1 MALKFEHIIDIAANS
16 ISPADVHQTYIINE
30 VKGDIVDYY
39 RKDFNAAEKSQIY
52 ADESID
58 YSNINLNHHTERL
71 AKRTVSRIG
80 VRSFPSIGGY
90 GFYKDKNTGLST
102 IVCPINT
109 LTIKDKAPTLKFSYS
124 GSRCHFEIKPPLG
137 SNYECYR
144 IVFSNGDFSEEYIT
158 YETTYDCDA
167 PGVVGTYEVYCIG
180 YVEKEQKVSSKSNK
194 FSYTVTSGSTAPGPT
209 GKESYYSKYQID
221 EMFNNLGEVYT
232 KQEIDAMIENILS
245 RFTVTASSI
254 NAENA
259 PLCTFNRQYVACD
272 TAFKLITEYKYSAV
286 EETIDRGR
294 MEVIEIDFTGF
305 ASVESVVIKN
315 EYS

>member
-52 ADESID
+52 ANEPID
-58 YSNINLNHHTERL
+58 YSNINLNHHSERL
-71 AKRTVSRIG
+71 AKGKVSRIG

-102 IVCPINT
+102 IICPINP
-109 LTIKDKAPTLKFSYS
+109 IPIRHKAPILKFSYS
-124 GSRCHFEIKPPLG
+124 GSRCHFEIEPPPG

-158 YETTYDCDA
+158 YETVYDCDA
-167 PGVVGTYEVYCIG
+167 PGVLGTYEVYCIG

-194 FSYTVTSGSTAPGPT
+194 FSYAVTSGSAAPGPT
-209 GKESYYSKYQID
+209 SKESYYSKYQID
-221 EMFNNLGEVYT
+221 EMFENVKITMDKKPTSGSENPVTSDGLFTIIG
-232 KQEIDAMIENILS
+232 DIETLLDNI
-245 RFTVTASSI
+245 I
-254 NAENA
+254 
-259 PLCTFNRQYVACD
+259 
-272 TAFKLITEYKYSAV
+272 
-286 EETIDRGR
+286 G
-294 MEVIEIDFTGF
+294 
-305 ASVESVVIKN
+305 
-315 EYS
+315 

>member
-52 ADESID
+52 VDEPID

-71 AKRTVSRIG
+71 TKSTVSRIG
-80 VRSFPSIGGY
+80 IRSFPSIGGY

-102 IVCPINT
+102 IVYPINPIP
-109 LTIKDKAPTLKFSYS
+109 IKHKAPTLKFSYS
-124 GSRCHFEIKPPLG
+124 GSRCHFEIEPPLG

-209 GKESYYSKYQID
+209 STESYYSKYQID
-221 EMFNNLGEVYT
+221 EMFENVKVTMDKKPTSGSENPVTSDGLFTIIG
-232 KQEIDAMIENILS
+232 DIERLLDNI
-245 RFTVTASSI
+245 I
-254 NAENA
+254 
-259 PLCTFNRQYVACD
+259 
-272 TAFKLITEYKYSAV
+272 
-286 EETIDRGR
+286 G
-294 MEVIEIDFTGF
+294 
-305 ASVESVVIKN
+305 
-315 EYS
+315 

>member
-16 ISPADVHQTYIINE
+16 ISPSDVHQTYIINE

-52 ADESID
+52 ANEPIN

-71 AKRTVSRIG
+71 AKGKVSRIG

-102 IVCPINT
+102 IICPINF
-109 LTIKDKAPTLKFSYS
+109 IPIRHKAPILKFSYS
-124 GSRCHFEIKPPLG
+124 GSRCHFEIEPPPG

-209 GKESYYSKYQID
+209 STESYYSKYQID

-232 KQEIDAMIENILS
+232 KQEIDERFDNLGEVYTKQEIDERFDNLGEVYTKQEIDAMIGQIGDL
-245 RFTVTASSI
+245 
-254 NAENA
+254 
-259 PLCTFNRQYVACD
+259 LD
-272 TAFKLITEYKYSAV
+272 KLN
-286 EETIDRGR
+286 G
-294 MEVIEIDFTGF
+294 EVI
-305 ASVESVVIKN
+305 
-315 EYS
+315 